1 MCEQANKVMKPF
13 RPIEALEGDNTTTI
27 KVWGREY
34 SFGESAMPTSVITQG
49 EEILS
54 GPIRIVLEENGE
66 EATWLHKSHYLMS
79 AEADK
84 AVICGI
90 QKSDAFVIN
99 TAITVE
105 YDGLVGINLK
115 IVPKGSTASE
125 VFGHSKSKKVGFDVD
140 KLWVEIPLKRE
151 YATMYQM
158 ATGSTV
164 NFEDEDAPTDA
175 VVQSCG
181 ALKRSM
187 SMSFAPLVTVTENG
201 PKGFSYF
208 CESGKNWE
216 PEDENRAME
225 IVVGE
230 DEVILRLRLLDGHP
244 STWVQRGKSP
254 LANSYFP
261 LTYHFGFLAT
271 PLKPVDKM
279 VRKRRILHIA
289 GHHEEGEIDHYDTF
303 LATPSEKFGGKNAY
317 DRMKEAGVTTLI
329 LHEAWNTT
337 QNFWE
342 VPVKRKR
349 VIKNIIRECHA
360 RGIEFVPYFGYE
372 ISTIG
377 PYWTD
382 EKVSE
387 IVRVPKDEDGWFGWY
402 REPFQRDYIVCYQ
415 SDWKYT
421 MIEGIRKLVDEL
433 DIDGVY
439 MDLGLTECINEN
451 HGCGYRDKDGK
462 LHPTF
467 PVYGIRELF
476 KGLYSIFQP
485 RGGLIDSHQGAQCN
499 FPSRPFIHSTY
510 TGEEIVWF
518 IRDSGAENIPL
529 DYYNF
534 TLSGK
539 PSGSSVDFVIVE
551 YPDWTFEMTVA
562 VTIINGALPR
572 PRMFAHLD
580 IIEPYWKAIDSFPT
594 EKSEWY
600 TFKDNTQWVKT
611 STDDVKVS
619 FHVYTDLRGK
629 KTLLAFITNPTRR
642 VHDDVTV
649 TFADSFI
656 GDYTAYDAIA
666 GEEIAVQE
674 GNLHLSFKEF
684 GTKVIHISEL

>member
-1 MCEQANKVMKPF
+1 MCENASKVMKPF

-54 GPIRIVLEENGE
+54 GPIRIVLEEGGE
-66 EATWLHKSHYLMS
+66 EANWAHKSHYLMS

-90 QKSDAFVIN
+90 QKSDAYVIN

-115 IVPKGSTASE
+115 IAPKGSTASE
-125 VFGHSKSKKVGFDVD
+125 LFGHSKGKKVSFDVN
-140 KLWVEIPLKRE
+140 KLWVEIPIKRE
-151 YATMYQM
+151 YAMMYQM
-158 ATGSTV
+158 ATEGAV
-164 NFEDEDAPTDA
+164 NFADSNTSSDA
-175 VVQSCG
+175 VVKTCG
-181 ALKRSM
+181 QLTDSV
-187 SMSFAPLVTVTENG
+187 SMSFAPLITLTENG
-201 PKGFSYF
+201 AKGFSYF
-208 CESGKNWE
+208 CETGKNWE
-216 PEDENRAME
+216 PADEDKALE
-225 IVVGE
+225 IVVKE
-230 DEVILRLRLLDGHP
+230 DEVVLRLRLLDGHP
-244 STWVQRGKSP
+244 TSWVARGNNGP
-254 LANSYFP
+254 VYSYYP

-271 PLKPVDKM
+271 PLKPMNKFAK
-279 VRKRRILHIA
+279 KRRILHIA
-289 GHHEEGEIDHYDTF
+289 GHHEEHLMDHYDTY
-303 LATPSEKFGGKNAY
+303 LATPSDLFGGKNAY

-349 VIKNIIRECHA
+349 VIKNIIHECHE

-377 PYWTD
+377 PYWEDNKVD
-382 EKVSE
+382 E
-387 IVRVPKDEDGWFGWY
+387 IIRVPGDDDGWFGWY

-421 MIEGIRKLVDEL
+421 MIEGIRKLADEL
-433 DIDGVY
+433 DFDGVY
-439 MDLGLTECINEN
+439 MDLGGTGCQNEK
-451 HGCGYRDKDGK
+451 HGCGYRDKNGK
-462 LHPTF
+462 LQPTF
-467 PVYGIRELF
+467 PLYGIRELF
-476 KGLYSIFQP
+476 KGLYSIFEP
-485 RGGLIDSHQGAQCN
+485 RGGMVDSHQGAKCN
-499 FPSRPFIHSTY
+499 FPARPFIHSSY
-510 TGEEIVWF
+510 TGEEIVWY

-534 TLSGK
+534 TLAGK
-539 PSGSSVDFVIVE
+539 PSGLPVDFVIVE
-551 YPDWTFEMTVA
+551 YPDWTFSMA
-562 VTIINGALPR
+562 LSVTIINGALPR
-572 PRMFAHLD
+572 PRTFEHLD

-600 TFKDNTQWVKT
+600 TYKDNTQWVKT

-629 KTLLAFITNPTRR
+629 KSLLAFITNPTRR
-642 VHDDVTV
+642 VQSDVTIS
-649 TFADSFI
+649 FDDSFI
-656 GDYTAYDAIA
+656 GAFSAYDALA
-666 GEEIAVQE
+666 GAELLTEKKD
-674 GNLHLSFKEF
+674 LHLSFGEF
-684 GTKVIHISEL
+684 DTKLIHISEL